1 MDRGNTK
8 QEILEASLD
17 LFSVQGFEATSISQI
32 ANAVGIRKASLYSH
46 FENKQA
52 ILDALV
58 KDVLDQ
64 YGEHSIFAQA
74 DWDKPDDM
82 ADQQALTPDAAAQD
96 CGYGG
101 EFVMDRGNT
110 KQEILEA
117 ALELFSV
124 QGFEAT
130 SIAQIASAVGIRK
143 ASLYS
148 HFDHKQAILD
158 ALVQEVMEQYEEHSL
173 FARADWEKDAGN
185 PPQTSEDAVQMIQGQ
200 IRYILHD
207 PAISRARKMLVI
219 EQFQNPELAKLQTKQ
234 NYSDV
239 LRYFTGLVKQL
250 IRQGMLAEDDPEIM
264 AAQFCLPISV
274 WINLCDREPER
285 ETEVMEIVSKHI
297 RQFFR
302 RYQRTANLD

>member
-1 MDRGNTK
+1 
-8 QEILEASLD
+8 
-17 LFSVQGFEATSISQI
+17 
-32 ANAVGIRKASLYSH
+32 
-46 FENKQA
+46 
-52 ILDALV
+52 
-58 KDVLDQ
+58 
-64 YGEHSIFAQA
+64 
-74 DWDKPDDM
+74 
-82 ADQQALTPDAAAQD
+82 
-96 CGYGG
+96 
-101 EFVMDRGNT
+101 MDRGNT

-219 EQFQNPELAKLQTKQ
+219 EQFRNAELAKMQTKQ

-239 LRYFTGLVKQL
+239 LRYFTGLVKRL

-264 AAQFCLPISV
+264 AAQLCLPISV

-285 ETEVMEIVSKHI
+285 ETEVMEMVSKHI

-302 RYQRTANLD
+302 RYQQPER